1 MVIQLNLDL
10 TKIDKTKIKPFT
22 RKNGDKGQGYDVVI
36 FLNDEPDE
44 HGNYGFAATSTGKD
58 EPRGNILGNVKIAGK
73 KNEAPS
79 SNRGSVQK
87 PSDEDDLPF

>member
-87 PSDEDDLPF
+87 PSHEDDLPF